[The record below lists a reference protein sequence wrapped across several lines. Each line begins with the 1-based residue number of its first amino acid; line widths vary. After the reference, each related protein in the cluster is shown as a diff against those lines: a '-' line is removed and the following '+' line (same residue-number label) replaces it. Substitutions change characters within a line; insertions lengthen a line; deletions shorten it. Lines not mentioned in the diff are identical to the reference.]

1 MKTIE
6 QWQRWLTEN
15 TTGAWKSGTVT
26 YALSL
31 VPRFMIGT
39 WRALVIALV
48 IIVLLPWLALDLLL
62 SHRSKPS
69 TFPAPSLQKP
79 RHPYHSRPHLR
90 RNGSDVFWEM
100 PDGEII
106 PLEPLQASLVLQ
118 EVAETVG
125 AALCYEKT
133 RLRGDSEA

>member
-15 TTGAWKSGTVT
+15 TTGAWKSGTAT

-48 IIVLLPWLALDLLL
+48 CIVLLPWLALDFLL

-69 TFPAPSLQKP
+69 TFPAPSRQRLP
-79 RHPYHSRPHLR
+79 RPHR
-90 RNGSDVFWEM
+90 PRGSSDIFIEM
-100 PDGEII
+100 PDGSLIL
-106 PLEPLQASLVLQ
+106 LEPMQ
-118 EVAETVG
+118 
-125 AALCYEKT
+125 AALLCEEWVEAVRGAYVFEKT
-133 RLRGDSEA
+133 KLPR